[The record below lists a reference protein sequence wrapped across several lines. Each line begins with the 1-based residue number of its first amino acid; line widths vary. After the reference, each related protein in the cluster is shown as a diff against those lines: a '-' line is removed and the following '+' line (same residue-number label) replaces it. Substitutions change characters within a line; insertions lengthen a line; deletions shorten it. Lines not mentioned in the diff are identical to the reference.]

1 MVVPLRPPGYKRLYA
16 GYRPRPVK
24 LDSVAAEMKT
34 KKGTAPERSAKGRIR
49 SEGRKRGT

>member
-1 MVVPLRPPGYKRLYA
+1 MVVTSSPRGYKRLYA

-24 LDSVAAEMKT
+24 LDSVAAEVKT
-34 KKGTAPERSAKGRIR
+34 KKGTAPERSAKGRSR